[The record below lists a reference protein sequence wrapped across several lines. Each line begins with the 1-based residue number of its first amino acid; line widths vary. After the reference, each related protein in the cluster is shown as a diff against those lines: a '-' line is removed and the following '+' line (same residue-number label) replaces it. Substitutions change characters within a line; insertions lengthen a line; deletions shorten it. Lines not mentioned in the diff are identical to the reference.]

1 MKKMTG
7 SFKSLSDAT
16 QVDDIFIYSVW
27 LTVKVIQYNK
37 EAECITPVEF
47 VFDLKIYCG

>member
-16 QVDDIFIYSVW
+16 QFDDIFIYSVLW
-27 LTVKVIQYNK
+27 TVKVIQYNK
-37 EAECITPVEF
+37 EAEYITP
-47 VFDLKIYCG
+47 C